1 MPSQLP
7 KFTGPGAKAPLAV
20 HNAKTIVSRLGP
32 PPAPQQAIQQGR
44 ERVNTTLRMLRS
56 GVGPQAQGF
65 LEVLMAG
72 GEEGQ
77 ELTRQ
82 IAVRAQ
88 EEIARRKHLC
98 TALSELLAPFQAPN
112 AKMQFVREVIV
123 PARTQ
128 RATSQETSNRIDKFF
143 PLIGSVLQFAESRLG
158 PLTIG
163 FGFGVQGGV
172 SVGLQGS
179 IGVAGLRHH
188 CFCMFDSSTRAL
200 GTFADMQGSLAI
212 GVSEGTPEAG
222 YLSGWEGLAQGQWP
236 GGLTIDAS
244 LSASYNVSA
253 EGTISLQPVKIH
265 RPSWDQPYVVEF
277 KCVGMGLSLGVG
289 APGGGVSLGLAKSR
303 SRTLA
308 GTAS

>member
-1 MPSQLP
+1 MPPQPP
-7 KFTGPGAKAPLAV
+7 KFNGPGARVPLVLHKAS
-20 HNAKTIVSRLGP
+20 TIASSFE
-32 PPAPQQAIQQGR
+32 PPATPQQVMQRGKD
-44 ERVNTTLRMLRS
+44 RVNTALSMLRT
-56 GVGPQAQGF
+56 GVGSEAQGF

-82 IAVRAQ
+82 IAARAQ
-88 EEIARRKHLC
+88 KEIAQRKHLC
-98 TALSELLAPFQAPN
+98 TAISELLAPFQAPN
-112 AKMQFVREVIV
+112 AKMQFVREVILH
-123 PARTQ
+123 ARTQ

-143 PLIGSVLQFAESRLG
+143 PLVGSVLQFAESRLG
-158 PLTIG
+158 PLTVG

-172 SVGLQGS
+172 SVGLQGA

-188 CFCMFDSSTRAL
+188 SFCLFDSSTRAL
-200 GTFADMQGSLAI
+200 GTFAEMQGSLVI

-244 LSASYNVSA
+244 LSASYNFSA

-265 RPSWDQPYVVEF
+265 RPSWNEPYVVEF
-277 KCVGMGLSLGVG
+277 KCVGMALSLGVG
-289 APGGGVSLGLAKSR
+289 APGGGVSLGLSKTS
-303 SRTLA
+303 SRTLV